1 MRQIFGLIFQK
12 CRIRNLLTYKELMYW
27 FARIIKVISFSKL
40 DGYLTDILYSSPLF
54 YYSILYFYAQFS
66 RVHTILEAATL
77 LNFTNDRT
85 NKQRGNKESRRAETV
100 LNQSTNY
107 RVFTDAHIRGLHPP
121 HLKPPTVSTSIVS
134 QALRFKLG
142 KRASNRAL
150 TVYCYNF
157 RHTFTVVYG
166 GEEEIT
172 GKETFPPKFW
182 FFHWYR

>member
-12 CRIRNLLTYKELMYW
+12 CRIRNLLIYKGLMYW

-40 DGYLTDILYSSPLF
+40 DGYLTDILSSFPLF
-54 YYSILYFYAQFS
+54 YYSIYIFTHSFRECTQFWK
-66 RVHTILEAATL
+66 L

-107 RVFTDAHIRGLHPP
+107 RVFTDAHIRGLHPSP
-121 HLKPPTVSTSIVS
+121 RLKPPTVSTSIVS

-166 GEEEIT
+166 EEEKIT